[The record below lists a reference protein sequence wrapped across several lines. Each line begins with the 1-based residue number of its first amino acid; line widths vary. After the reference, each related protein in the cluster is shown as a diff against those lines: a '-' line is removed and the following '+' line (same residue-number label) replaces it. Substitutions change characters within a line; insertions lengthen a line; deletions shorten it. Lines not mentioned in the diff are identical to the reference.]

1 MSAHVADVCQLAHI
15 VCGLFVCQLPPWQVL
30 AACPAGVGPV
40 GTARDAMVCRHA
52 DGTLSKAEPTYLDL
66 LSLPLPCQVASL
78 LFVVNAPS
86 GMLAGEAV
94 FDAAHLSALNMR
106 IKSSM
111 LQVQPQLC
119 KDLQSHAACMLVQV
133 MTI

>member
-1 MSAHVADVCQLAHI
+1 M
-15 VCGLFVCQLPPWQVL
+15 
-30 AACPAGVGPV
+30 
-40 GTARDAMVCRHA
+40 
-52 DGTLSKAEPTYLDL
+52 
-66 LSLPLPCQVASL
+66 ASL

-119 KDLQSHAACMLVQV
+119 KDLQSYAACMLVQV